1 MRQQRLKVDVT
12 DDALLR
18 QAWEQLAPAAQQATP
33 FERAIASEHIR
44 RCLVRMVEVQR
55 KARRTRR

>member
-1 MRQQRLKVDVT
+1 MRQQRLGVEVT

-18 QAWEQLAPAAQQATP
+18 QAWERMSPDAKAATS
-33 FERAIASEHIR
+33 FERAIQCDHIR

-55 KARRTRR
+55 KARRTKA